1 MIARKPAAKPIAWT
15 MPTAGN
21 SLREGGNPM
30 GNCTRLTVGV
40 IAACLVL
47 GHFRAD
53 ALGLRGLGIKVGVD
67 LTRQESEEYI
77 GYEFDSA
84 RLTLGGHVDFGSIFI
99 PRLHLVPG
107 VDLVIQDNLKIYS
120 LNGEAQFIFGQG
132 NTYGY
137 VGGGIGVHLTRFD
150 IIETGGQGN
159 SINVTVPDD
168 TKVTLNI
175 PLGFRKRVGPGVLWF
190 GELKMIIADEE
201 KDSSFRVSLGLAFG
215 PSD

>member
-1 MIARKPAAKPIAWT
+1 MVKWSRIGA
-15 MPTAGN
+15 
-21 SLREGGNPM
+21 
-30 GNCTRLTVGV
+30 GV
-40 IAACLVL
+40 IAVCLSM
-47 GHFRAD
+47 GHYPSY
-53 ALGLRGLGIKVGVD
+53 ALGLQGLGVKVGVD
-67 LTRQESEEYI
+67 LTRQESAEYL

-120 LNGEAQFIFGQG
+120 LNGEAQFNFGEG

-150 IIETGGQGN
+150 IIDTAGQGN
-159 SINVTVPDD
+159 AINVAVPND

-175 PLGFRKRVGPGVLWF
+175 PVGFRKRVGPGVLWF
-190 GELKMIIADEE
+190 GELKMIIADQEE
-201 KDSSFRVSLGLAFG
+201 DSSLRLSLGMAFG
-215 PSD
+215 ASD